1 MLRETSHAERG
12 RAWAKMEQSG
22 RMPRIF
28 AYLGRLGGLAV
39 LALLLAAG
47 SARADYQS
55 GLTAFDAGDFRKAA
69 AEWQA
74 SAEQGDAR
82 SQHGLGLLYDSGRGF
97 PENPKLAAEWYSKAA
112 AQGVTAAASNLAL
125 LYATGR
131 GVQKNLPKAVQLW
144 DFAAKGGYATAQ
156 FNLGLLYYRGDGV
169 AKSYPTAAAW
179 FLKAAQGGSDDG
191 AYAVAEMYRLGRGVP
206 KDTKKAIFWFSQSAR
221 NGNTAAAD
229 RLAVLGAPAVAP
241 APAQTASAA
250 AVAAPAAVAP
260 PPAAP
265 APATPPASGQAVGTN
280 MNLVAPN
287 LLAPS
292 AAPSSV
298 ATATPP
304 SSVAPPPSTAPK
316 PLKSMPN
323 SQVTAMAA
331 ASPANSSSNTAISL
345 GLPLAPDAPASA
357 APAGPAHVWIGTLRS
372 DNDARLYWMQEVRR
386 FPDLLQRLSM
396 ALRPVDLGAGQG
408 VWFKVLAGPFA
419 GADAAG
425 KICQAIR
432 TRAPADD
439 CSVVT
444 D

>member
-1 MLRETSHAERG
+1 
-12 RAWAKMEQSG
+12 
-22 RMPRIF
+22 MPRIF

-39 LALLLAAG
+39 LALLLAVG

-74 SAEQGDAR
+74 AAEQGDAR
-82 SQHGLGLLYDSGRGF
+82 AQHGLGLLYDSGRGF
-97 PENPKLAAEWYSKAA
+97 PENPKLAAQWYAKAA
-112 AQGVTAAASNLAL
+112 DQGVTAAASNLAL

-131 GVQKNLPKAVQLW
+131 GVTKNLAKAVQLW
-144 DFAAKGGYATAQ
+144 SFAAKGGYATAQ

-191 AYAVAEMYRLGRGVP
+191 EYAVAEMYRLGRGVP
-206 KDTKKAIFWFSQSAR
+206 KDIKKAIFWFSQSAK
-221 NGNTAAAD
+221 NGNEAAAE
-229 RLAVLGAPAVAP
+229 RLAVLGAPAVTP

-250 AVAAPAAVAP
+250 V
-260 PPAAP
+260 AAP
-265 APATPPASGQAVGTN
+265 APAPAAPPSAPLASSSAVQPPQPPAPATGGQAAGTN
-280 MNLVAPN
+280 MSLVTPN

-292 AAPSSV
+292 AAP
-298 ATATPP
+298 A
-304 SSVAPPPSTAPK
+304 SVAPPPSAAPAPK
-316 PLKSMPN
+316 SLKSMPN

-345 GLPLAPDAPASA
+345 GLPLSPDAPATT

-408 VWFKVLAGPFA
+408 VWYKVLAGPFA

-425 KICQAIR
+425 RLCQAIL

>member
-1 MLRETSHAERG
+1 MVIDMIPAKDG
-12 RAWAKMEQSG
+12 RVSAMMEQSG
-22 RMPRIF
+22 IMRRIF
-28 AYLGRLGGLAV
+28 AYLGWRGGLAV

-74 SAEQGDAR
+74 AAEQGDPR

-97 PENPKLAAEWYSKAA
+97 PEDPKLAAQWYAKAA

-131 GVQKNLPKAVQLW
+131 GVAKNLPKAVQLW

-191 AYAVAEMYRLGRGVP
+191 EYAVAEMYRLGRGVP
-206 KDTKKAIFWFSQSAR
+206 KDINKAVFWFSQSAK
-221 NGNTAAAD
+221 NGNSAAAD
-229 RLAVLGAPAVAP
+229 RLAALGAPAVAP
-241 APAQTASAA
+241 APAQ
-250 AVAAPAAVAP
+250 APSVAAVAP
-260 PPAAP
+260 PAAP
-265 APATPPASGQAVGTN
+265 AASTAVPPPAGQASSTA

-287 LLAPS
+287 LLAPT
-292 AAPSSV
+292 APPASV
-298 ATATPP
+298 ATVAPAPT
-304 SSVAPPPSTAPK
+304 SVAPPPSTAPK
-316 PLKSMPN
+316 PLRSMPN

-331 ASPANSSSNTAISL
+331 ASPANNASNTAVSL
-345 GLPLAPDAPASA
+345 GLPLAPDPSAGA

>member
-1 MLRETSHAERG
+1 
-12 RAWAKMEQSG
+12 
-22 RMPRIF
+22 
-28 AYLGRLGGLAV
+28 
-39 LALLLAAG
+39 
-47 SARADYQS
+47 
-55 GLTAFDAGDFRKAA
+55 
-69 AEWQA
+69 
-74 SAEQGDAR
+74 
-82 SQHGLGLLYDSGRGF
+82 
-97 PENPKLAAEWYSKAA
+97 
-112 AQGVTAAASNLAL
+112 
-125 LYATGR
+125 
-131 GVQKNLPKAVQLW
+131 
-144 DFAAKGGYATAQ
+144 
-156 FNLGLLYYRGDGV
+156 
-169 AKSYPTAAAW
+169 
-179 FLKAAQGGSDDG
+179 
-191 AYAVAEMYRLGRGVP
+191 
-206 KDTKKAIFWFSQSAR
+206 
-221 NGNTAAAD
+221 
-229 RLAVLGAPAVAP
+229 
-241 APAQTASAA
+241 
-250 AVAAPAAVAP
+250 
-260 PPAAP
+260 
-265 APATPPASGQAVGTN
+265 